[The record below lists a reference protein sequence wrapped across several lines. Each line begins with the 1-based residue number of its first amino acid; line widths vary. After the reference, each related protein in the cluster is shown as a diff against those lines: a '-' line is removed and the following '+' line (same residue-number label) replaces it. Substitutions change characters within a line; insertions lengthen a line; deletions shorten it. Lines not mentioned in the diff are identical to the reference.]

1 MTLEETLFPGL
12 ARWRRRRTASE
23 FEFLIA
29 DRIDAINPAWW
40 DALTCT
46 QSVFF
51 SRAYLAM
58 LECNAPD
65 NLSPRY
71 ALLSRRGHPV
81 AALVMQKLELQVERI
96 LPPADSVGDW
106 KQRIKRGARA
116 LASKPLDERRILVL
130 GNLLSY
136 GQHAY
141 VVDDSIE
148 PEAFWHGAAEA
159 LYRVRRAEK
168 LEGGAD
174 IQMIKDLDGG
184 HIAEA
189 QSLTDFGYR
198 EAETE
203 PNMLLTLDPAWKSYA
218 DYLASLSSK
227 YRKNAQSRI
236 LAPFDDAAY
245 RIGTIANPAAIAAR
259 IHALYLAVHEA
270 ADLRPFTLPQSYW
283 RALPETFGADL
294 RIVGIWHQQLLVG
307 FVAMLRDRD
316 GTVFAYHIGFDR
328 HAAQAAPIYL
338 RLLHAAVGEAIAM
351 GGRSISLGRTALE
364 PKAALGAKPERM
376 VVYARHR
383 QPILNKLLR
392 GLLAHVDH
400 EQAPER
406 NPFKQTAGTP

>member
-29 DRIDAINPAWW
+29 DRIEAINPAWW
-40 DALTCT
+40 DALTRT

-58 LECNAPD
+58 LEDNAPE
-65 NLSPRY
+65 NLTPRY

-81 AALVMQKLELQVERI
+81 AALVMQKLELQAERF
-96 LPPADSVGDW
+96 LPPADSVSDW
-106 KQRIKRGARA
+106 KQRIKRSARA
-116 LASKPLDERRILVL
+116 LASQPLDERRILVL

-141 VVDDSIE
+141 VVDESIK

-174 IQMIKDLDGG
+174 IQMIKDLDGT
-184 HIAEA
+184 HIESA

-227 YRKNAQSRI
+227 YRKNTQSRI
-236 LAPFDDAAY
+236 LAPFNDAAY
-245 RIGTIANPAAIAAR
+245 RIGVIANPGAIAAR
-259 IHALYLAVHEA
+259 LHELYLAVHEA
-270 ADLRPFTLPQSYW
+270 ADLRPFTLPESYW
-283 RALPETFGADL
+283 RALPETLGADM
-294 RIVGIWHQQLLVG
+294 RIVGIWQHELLVG

-316 GTVFAYHIGFDR
+316 ATVYAYHIGFDR
-328 HAAQAAPIYL
+328 CAAQAAPIYL
-338 RLLHAAVGEAIAM
+338 RLLHAAIDEAIAM

-364 PKAALGAKPERM
+364 PKAALGARPERM

-392 GLLAHVDH
+392 GLLAHVGH

-406 NPFKQTAGTP
+406 HPFKQTAVP